1 MVIKARIVFSVLLVT
16 ILLCSCQTKE
26 QETMEL
32 REENNV
38 KNEQSADAFFTGKQ
52 VKERLAVSQTKVPA
66 WSKNSVIYEVNV
78 RQYTPEGTFKAFEA
92 HLPRLK
98 DLGVDIL
105 WFMPIHPISEKERK
119 GTLGSYY
126 AVQDYKAINP
136 EFGTL
141 DDFKALVETAHD
153 MGFKILLDIV
163 ANHTG
168 WDNDWINNYGW
179 YTTNSEGEIVSP
191 SGQGTTWPDVAELN
205 YDNHEMR
212 AEMIE
217 VMKFW
222 IEEIGV
228 DGYRADYA
236 NGVPVDFWEAVRKEL
251 DEIKEVYMLAEDNKV
266 YELLEHA
273 FNSNYG
279 WDLTHIMNEIAHG
292 KQSAKAIERYIA
304 RIEKLYPQGTYP
316 MHFTTNHDINSWEG
330 TTEDLLGEAAE
341 IMTVLTFTL
350 PGIPLIYSGQEAGLD
365 KQLLFF
371 EKDEINWDDLSMQ
384 QFYEQL
390 VRLKKENEA
399 LWNGD
404 YGGDISF
411 LETAD
416 EHVLAFTRK
425 KADNEVIVVMNLSP
439 DVKVAHVNIGKLA
452 GEYKMY
458 FNDEKV
464 QLNGDEKFN
473 LNPWEYHVFIK

>member
-78 RQYTPEGTFKAFEA
+78 RQYTHEGTFKAFEA

-105 WFMPIHPISEKERK
+105 WFMPIHPISEIERK

-168 WDNDWINNYGW
+168 WDNDWINNDGW

-279 WDLTHIMNEIAHG
+279 WDLRHVINQIA
-292 KQSAKAIERYIA
+292 Q
-304 RIEKLYPQGTYP
+304 
-316 MHFTTNHDINSWEG
+316 D
-330 TTEDLLGEAAE
+330 
-341 IMTVLTFTL
+341 
-350 PGIPLIYSGQEAGLD
+350 
-365 KQLLFF
+365 
-371 EKDEINWDDLSMQ
+371 
-384 QFYEQL
+384 
-390 VRLKKENEA
+390 
-399 LWNGD
+399 
-404 YGGDISF
+404 
-411 LETAD
+411 
-416 EHVLAFTRK
+416 RK
-425 KADNEVIVVMNLSP
+425 SVV
-439 DVKVAHVNIGKLA
+439 
-452 GEYKMY
+452 
-458 FNDEKV
+458 
-464 QLNGDEKFN
+464 
-473 LNPWEYHVFIK
+473 